1 MMPTDLLIDVPNG
14 PQLSRRAL
22 LLGAAASVVLA
33 SCSGNATE
41 NAAPIDFL
49 GNRRRRGDPL
59 YSVESSAFVAQFE
72 ADLLAAAKGPYSA
85 ALLDTCRLGVIAL
98 SDKCTKDGARVGYC
112 PDAQGYLCS
121 ACGSLYDRV
130 GDQLDGPAPRGLDH
144 LHVEQDRNGD
154 LIIDRRTKING
165 SPSGTGVIKR
175 DDAARAAFR
184 TGCQLGSSVNP
195 VTRQVIA

>member
-1 MMPTDLLIDVPNG
+1 MPTAPHNDLSADLR
-14 PQLSRRAL
+14 LSRRTL

-33 SCSGNATE
+33 SCSGNAIE
-41 NAAPIDFL
+41 NAAPVDFL
-49 GNRRRRGDPL
+49 NNRRRRGDPL

-72 ADLLAAAKGPYSA
+72 ADLLADAQATYSA
-85 ALLDTCRLGVIAL
+85 ALLDSCRLGVIAL
-98 SDKCTKDGARVGYC
+98 SDKCTRDGARVGYC

-130 GDQLDGPAPRGLDH
+130 GDQLMGSAPRGLDH

-154 LIIDRRTKING
+154 LIIDRRRKVNG
-165 SPSGTGVIKR
+165 SPAGTGVIRR
-175 DDAARAAFR
+175 DDTAQAAFR
-184 TGCQLGSSVNP
+184 AGCQLGSAVNP